1 MKQNWSH
8 KLTSPKIQAY
18 RFYTGCQTGIRQL
31 HLARGSKFFVIID
44 TTILKQLKH
53 GITELLVKICRDIIR
68 D

>member
-1 MKQNWSH
+1 MKQYWSH

-31 HLARGSKFFVIID
+31 HFARGSKSLVIIY

-53 GITELLVKICRDIIR
+53 GITALLVITCSGILRD
-68 D
+68 